1 MAAAVGLGAG
11 LSHLP
16 THPHLLA
23 LPQPLRS
30 NYLVEKEAGS
40 SCCHG
45 NCSQEQGRE
54 GVCTS
59 EAGIFQALT
68 SAVCGDGDGGEV
80 QDAREHT
87 SGA

>member
-1 MAAAVGLGAG
+1 M
-11 LSHLP
+11 
-16 THPHLLA
+16 
-23 LPQPLRS
+23 
-30 NYLVEKEAGS
+30 EKEAGS

-54 GVCTS
+54 GVGDCTS

>member
-1 MAAAVGLGAG
+1 M
-11 LSHLP
+11 SPFPTLP
-16 THPHLLA
+16 PNLV
-23 LPQPLRS
+23 LPLPLRS

-45 NCSQEQGRE
+45 NRSQEQGRE
-54 GVCTS
+54 GVGACTS

-68 SAVCGDGDGGEV
+68 SAVCGDGDAGGV
-80 QDAREHT
+80 QDARQHT